1 MKKMNNKGFMLT
13 ETLIVSTLII
23 TVLLVVY
30 IQFKSINRKI
40 NNSYN
45 YDTVS
50 SLYNLYNVK
59 LFIEQENYSTIVGRL
74 DLDNYID
81 ITDCSSVYFNSTD
94 YCKSIISNTGITKLV
109 ATKENL
115 YSLIEE
121 KPFDEKFND
130 YISTISYS
138 TKEGYRLIALFSN
151 GTYASIRI
159 LNDEK
164 FDSVIANACVLSVE
178 KNYTI
183 NYLNKD
189 GTLFKEPYKNK
200 MGCTANIAL
209 VDFNDNTD
217 SCYYVDHYSSDTLTI
232 SGDESLNVAS
242 IYYAKY
248 SASLTIHYQTESG
261 TSLSSDVVLSGDCG
275 ATYYP
280 EQYKKKLDNYNYS
293 RTSAT
298 EITLS
303 TSNVEVI
310 LYYNEGSGSGE

>member
-50 SLYNLYNVK
+50 SLYNLYNMK
-59 LFIEQENYSTIVGRL
+59 LFVEQENYSTIVGRL
-74 DLDNYID
+74 DLDKYID
-81 ITDCSSVYFNSTD
+81 ITDCPSAYFNSTD
-94 YCKSIISNTGITKLV
+94 YCKSIISNTGINKLV
-109 ATKENL
+109 VTKENL
-115 YSLIEE
+115 YSLIDE

-130 YISTISYS
+130 YISTINYS
-138 TKEGYRLIALFSN
+138 TKEGYRLIASFSN
-151 GTYASIRI
+151 GTYSSIRI
-159 LNDEK
+159 LNDER
-164 FDSVIANACVLSVE
+164 FDSVIANACVLSVQ
-178 KNYTI
+178 KNFTI

-189 GTLFKEPYKNK
+189 GTLLKEPYKNK
-200 MGCTANIAL
+200 MGCTATIA
-209 VDFNDNTD
+209 VEDYNNNTD
-217 SCYYVDHYSSDTLTI
+217 SCYYVDHYSDDILTI
-232 SGDESLNVAS
+232 SGDETLNVAS

-248 SASLTIHYQTESG
+248 SSNLTIHYQTESG
-261 TSLSSDVVLSGDCG
+261 TSLSSDVVLSGGCG
-275 ATYYP
+275 VTYYP

-303 TSNVEVI
+303 ASNAEVT
-310 LYYNEGSGSGE
+310 LYYIEGSGSDE